1 MKVELARSAGFC
13 YGVKRAVRMAEEA
26 ARSGKPCYM
35 LGQIIHNDWEIRRL
49 EALGLRLAA
58 APEEVPPGAAVIIRS
73 HGEPRQVYQI
83 LEERGDHRR
92 HLSQRLAH
100 PPHCGR
106 GGGGGAHSGD
116 HRHPVSSRGPGHRR
130 LVPERSCARRWGKI
144 GKMAE
149 E

>member
-73 HGEPRQVYQI
+73 HGEPRRVYQT
-83 LEERGDHRR
+83 LEERGVEIIDATCPTSRTSTALWPRR
-92 HLSQRLAH
+92 RR
-100 PPHCGR
+100 R
-106 GGGGGAHSGD
+106 GAF
-116 HRHPVSSRGPGHRR
+116 R
-130 LVPERSCARRWGKI
+130 
-144 GKMAE
+144 
-149 E
+149 